1 MYRGTANSQH
11 SRPSSDHIRVVPILA
26 MRTLAHRFRKV
37 LGLASRPR
45 SLTVTI
51 TRRCNSRCIMCN
63 IWRLGRRQEEL
74 PLAVITR
81 FLSNP
86 LFSQLVELDLTGGEP
101 LLRQDLPELVRYVA
115 HLKDRTLLNLRTVAL
130 ASNGLLPEVVA
141 RGVEEILEAIQGKFD
156 LALVCSLD
164 GLGEAH
170 DRVRGVAGAYLKVR
184 ETLKRLQKIKA
195 RRSNFWLG
203 IKTTILPVNWE
214 QIPGLM
220 EFAREQGLFHILSP
234 VLFTPERFRNL
245 ASRGRLDVLPTL
257 GEALI
262 ELYSQESL
270 RNFYYSYV
278 VVDTLTRGRRRVPC
292 TAASDHFFIEGDGTI
307 FPCPLLN
314 FPLGHIQTHA
324 PDDILASPRR
334 KEIARKVGRLPACRG
349 CLEPG
354 CIRFSQASDATGFLR
369 FIHQEKTQAR
379 FQTAYVSEGLAK
391 YF

>member
-1 MYRGTANSQH
+1 MSRGSANSQR
-11 SRPSSDHIRVVPILA
+11 SRPSSDYFPVLPVLA
-26 MRTLAHRFRKV
+26 FRTIAHRFRKV
-37 LGLASRPR
+37 FGLATLPR

-115 HLKDRTLLNLRTVAL
+115 NLKDRTLLNLKTVAL
-130 ASNGLLPEVVA
+130 ASNGLLPEVVG

-156 LALVCSLD
+156 LAIVCSLD

-170 DRVRGVAGAYLKVR
+170 DRVRGVPGAYAKVR
-184 ETLKRLQKIKA
+184 ETIKRLQKIKGKNP
-195 RRSNFWLG
+195 NFWLG
-203 IKTTILPVNWE
+203 IKTTILPVNWDE
-214 QIPGLM
+214 IPGLK

-245 ASRGRLDVLPTL
+245 ASRDRLDVLPTF
-257 GEALI
+257 GRAMI
-262 ELYSQESL
+262 ELYSQEGL

-278 VVDTLTRGRRRVPC
+278 LVDTLTRGRRRVPC

-307 FPCPLLN
+307 YPCPLLN
-314 FPLGHIQTHA
+314 LPLGHIRTHA
-324 PDDILASPRR
+324 LDDILTSPQR
-334 KEIARKVGRLPACRG
+334 KEIARKVGHLPACAS

-354 CIRFSQASDATGFLR
+354 CIRFSQASEGTGFLKFILQENTGTR
-369 FIHQEKTQAR
+369 FW
-379 FQTAYVSEGLAK
+379 TAYVSEGLAK